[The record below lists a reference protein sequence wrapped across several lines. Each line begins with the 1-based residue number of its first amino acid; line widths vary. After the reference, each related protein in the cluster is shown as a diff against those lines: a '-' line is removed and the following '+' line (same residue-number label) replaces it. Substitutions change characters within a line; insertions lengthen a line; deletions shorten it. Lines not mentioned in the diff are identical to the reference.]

1 MDEPEGNDVPLRD
14 EVSRDLQANTERV
27 VRRWED
33 RIREEPWSRLP
44 DDWRVDHLPAVI
56 EGLAATAL
64 GMPADREAVR
74 GRIEEIARH
83 GSERSRQGLEEV
95 HVLRE
100 YHYLRLAIADYMFER
115 WGPEESALDALIRVD
130 AAITMATRASLL
142 GYHRS
147 NLEEQGTWSDA
158 LDRLIEDS
166 PLLIERD
173 RRA

>member
-1 MDEPEGNDVPLRD
+1 MDEPEANDVPGRD
-14 EVSRDLQANTERV
+14 EICRDLQANTGGV

-33 RIREEPWSRLP
+33 RVRDEPWSSLP
-44 DDWRVDHLPAVI
+44 KEWRVDHLPAVI

-64 GMPADREAVR
+64 RMPADPEAVR

-83 GSERSRQGLEEV
+83 GSERSRQGLEEA

-100 YHYLRLAIADYMFER
+100 YHYLRLAIADYLFER
-115 WGPEESALDALIRVD
+115 WGPEEPVLDALIRVD

-147 NLEEQGTWSDA
+147 HLEGRGTWSDA
-158 LDRLIEDS
+158 LDRLLDDS
-166 PLLIERD
+166 PLRIERS
-173 RRA
+173 